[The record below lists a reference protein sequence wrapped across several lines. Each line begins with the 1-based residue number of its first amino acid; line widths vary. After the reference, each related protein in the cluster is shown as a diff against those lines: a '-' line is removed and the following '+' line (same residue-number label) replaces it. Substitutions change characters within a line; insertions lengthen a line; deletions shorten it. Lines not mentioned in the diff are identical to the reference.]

1 VTQLLTTRLTDLF
14 GIRLPVLAG
23 GLQWLANADYVAA
36 AVNAGIMGFIT
47 AASFPD
53 NEGLRAEI
61 RRCREMTNG
70 KPFGVN
76 VSMLPKLAEGERT
89 DGFFDV
95 IIDEGVPFVETS
107 GRNPEA
113 YIPRLHAAGVKVIH
127 KVPAVRFAKKA
138 EAVGVD
144 AVTVVGA
151 ECGGHPGM
159 DLIGTFVQAALAAQ
173 SLSIPLVVAGGVG
186 TGAHLVAALAL
197 GADGVLIG
205 TRFLVADEIP
215 AHADYKRHLVRAD
228 ERETELIL
236 KSVRNTARV
245 LRNETTAI
253 VKELETKGGGGIE
266 TLMPYVSGQIG
277 RQAYLSGD
285 PTRGALS
292 VGQSVVFADRLEPL
306 ARIVARIEE
315 EAIEALDR
323 LDRARGN
330 AVRWTERNSPSQ
342 PSSLMGS
349 D

>member
-36 AVNAGIMGFIT
+36 AVDAGIMGFIT
-47 AASFPD
+47 AASFSD

-61 RRCREMTNG
+61 RRCRELTGG

-159 DLIGTFVQAALAAQ
+159 DLIGTFVQGALAAQ
-173 SLSIPLVVAGGVG
+173 SLSIPLVIAGGVG

-253 VKELETKGGGGIE
+253 VMELEAKGGGDIE

-323 LDRARGN
+323 LDRARGK

-342 PSSLMGS
+342 PSALMES

>member
-14 GIRLPVLAG
+14 DIRLPVLAG

-36 AVNAGIMGFIT
+36 AVDAGIMGFIT
-47 AASFPD
+47 AASFAD

-61 RRCREMTNG
+61 RRCRELTGG

-159 DLIGTFVQAALAAQ
+159 DLIGTFVQGALAAQ
-173 SLSIPLVVAGGVG
+173 SLSIPLVIAGGVG

-253 VKELETKGGGGIE
+253 VMELEAKGGGDIE

-323 LDRARGN
+323 LDRAR
-330 AVRWTERNSPSQ
+330 NSALENHAAQ
-342 PSSLMGS
+342 
-349 D
+349 

>member
-61 RRCREMTNG
+61 RRCRELTGG

-89 DGFFDV
+89 EGFFDV

-127 KVPAVRFAKKA
+127 KVPAVRFAVKA

-197 GADGVLIG
+197 GASGVLIG

-228 ERETELIL
+228 ERETDLIL

-245 LRNETTAI
+245 LRNETTSI
-253 VKELETKGGGGIE
+253 VKELEAKGGGDIE

-306 ARIVARIEE
+306 ARIVARIEQ
-315 EAIEALDR
+315 EAIEALER
-323 LDRARGN
+323 LTARSKGLPL
-330 AVRWTERNSPSQ
+330 RRERS
-342 PSSLMGS
+342 
-349 D
+349 

>member
-47 AASFPD
+47 AASFAD

-61 RRCREMTNG
+61 RRCRELTGG

-159 DLIGTFVQAALAAQ
+159 DLIGTFVQGALAAQ
-173 SLSIPLVVAGGVG
+173 SLSIPLVIAGGVG

-253 VKELETKGGGGIE
+253 VMELEAKGGGDIE

-323 LDRARGN
+323 LDRAR
-330 AVRWTERNSPSQ
+330 NSALENHAAQ
-342 PSSLMGS
+342 
-349 D
+349 